1 MTMIAGNAR
10 LGTGLAGE
18 IASKM
23 YELDSRYD
31 VNKAGGDM
39 LPNAIAEAVVAYL
52 KANASVVGVVVDT
65 VTGNQIVGTGGL
77 D

>member
-1 MTMIAGNAR
+1 MSMIAGSAKG
-10 LGTGLAGE
+10 GTGLAGA
-18 IASKM
+18 IAAKM

-39 LPNAIAEAVVAYL
+39 LPNAIAEAVVDYL

>member
-1 MTMIAGNAR
+1 MIAGSAKG
-10 LGTGLAGE
+10 GTGLAGA

-31 VNKAGGDM
+31 VNKAGGDT
-39 LPNAIAEAVVAYL
+39 LPNAIAEAVVDYL
-52 KANASVVGVVVDT
+52 KSNASVVGVMVDT